1 MATIRQEKGEKYL
14 VLKRKYYPQFDD
26 DEEPRTA
33 HPSAVNDIRGNLEP
47 FVMKIFLILNK
58 LELITKPYFFIQRSI
73 IILRSTSPEQVTAHR
88 F

>member
-1 MATIRQEKGEKYL
+1 MQATVLLHILSINLISITISLIQEYVNTLATIRQEKGEKYL

-47 FVMKIFLILNK
+47 FVM
-58 LELITKPYFFIQRSI
+58 
-73 IILRSTSPEQVTAHR
+73 A
-88 F
+88 